1 MRTWLAK
8 FRISTALDSGAPLPA
23 KLRQKIAADAELQKF
38 VCRADA
44 LGRALKHQP
53 PPAGPPL
60 HESIMR
66 AVRESA
72 RRGQPRRAPV
82 LFWLTISPALA
93 AVAVVAGACLWLA
106 FHHAAPHGAGSLDGP
121 ARVLE
126 MSEEMPKTMPLAM
139 LAPLSNEWARVDRD
153 MRDTTQVLL
162 ASFP

>member
-8 FRISTALDSGAPLPA
+8 FRVSTALDSGEPLSA
-23 KLRQKIAADAELQKF
+23 KLRQKIAADAELQNF
-38 VCRADA
+38 VRRADA

-72 RRGQPRRAPV
+72 RRGQTRRAPV
-82 LFWLTISPALA
+82 SIWLYVSPAVA
-93 AVAVVAGACLWLA
+93 AVAAVACVSLWLA
-106 FHHAAPHGAGSLDGP
+106 FHRAAPKGAGSLDGP
-121 ARVLE
+121 ALVLQ
-126 MSEEMPKTMPLAM
+126 MSEEMPKTMPMAV

-153 MRDTTQVLL
+153 VRNTTQVLL

>member
-8 FRISTALDSGAPLPA
+8 FRISTALDSGEPLPA
-23 KLRQKIAADAELQKF
+23 KLRQKIAADAELQNF
-38 VCRADA
+38 VRRADA

-53 PPAGPPL
+53 PPPGPPL

-82 LFWLTISPALA
+82 SFWLTASPAVA
-93 AVAVVAGACLWLA
+93 AVAGVCLWVA
-106 FHHAAPHGAGSLDGP
+106 FHHAAPKGAGSLDGP

-126 MSEEMPKTMPLAM
+126 MSEEMPKTVPLAM

-153 MRDTTQVLL
+153 VQNTTQVLL